1 MFMIYFLPFQ
11 SITIGIFQCV
21 CMCVCEWEYLC
32 GGDFRVSFV
41 FVFLAAQLGRC
52 SCMAATY
59 RATSQKQ
66 PYKCYCAHLIDLSQA
81 QGRPDRLTLERN
93 GREWLVNKQASQ
105 CLQQRR
111 LGRRWR
117 GGTLGLAH

>member
-1 MFMIYFLPFQ
+1 
-11 SITIGIFQCV
+11 
-21 CMCVCEWEYLC
+21 MCVCEWEYLC

-81 QGRPDRLTLERN
+81 QGRPDRLTIGE
-93 GREWLVNKQASQ
+93 EWQGMVGEQTSEPVSAAEEVGPQVARRHAWVGALAFVR
-105 CLQQRR
+105 CQQ
-111 LGRRWR
+111 
-117 GGTLGLAH
+117 